1 MKNFIFIGFLFI
13 MEIFAKDIAP
23 YRYINASEAVSDF
36 IKKENTLV
44 IGTREGIIDIYN
56 FKEEKPIDKIVLEK
70 QTNIF
75 GEKVGLLIISVDYLD
90 DTLVFATRNLETLGE
105 LYLYKDKKLLKLI
118 DAFSHISLQKVK
130 FVDANTLIINTMG
143 NELILFDIKEK
154 KFLYRKQLNSAS
166 FSDLTLSEDKKYL
179 FTADETPLINKIEIR
194 SGNIVEI
201 YEKANKRDISSIDY
215 KNGLLLS
222 GGKDQQI
229 VLYKTPNQYK
239 MLKGDF
245 FINSVA
251 LSPNA
256 ERAAFTKNDKD
267 EISVL
272 ETNSLKETYMLKGHK
287 TTIIKIDFYAPNELI
302 SADKANRLMV
312 WKLN

>member
-1 MKNFIFIGFLFI
+1 MKIFTFIGFLFI
-13 MEIFAKDIAP
+13 MEIFAKDITP
-23 YRYINASEAVSDF
+23 YKYINASEAVSDF
-36 IKKENTLV
+36 IKKENTLI
-44 IGTREGIIDIYN
+44 IGTREGIIDIYD
-56 FKEEKPIDKIVLEK
+56 FKEEKAIDKIVLEK

-90 DTLVFATRNLETLGE
+90 GTLVFATRNLETLGE
-105 LYLYKDKKLLKLI
+105 LYIYKDKKLLKLI
-118 DAFSHISLQKVK
+118 DAFAHMSIQEVK

-154 KFLYRKQLNSAS
+154 RFLYRKQLNSAS

-179 FTADETPLINKIEIR
+179 FTADETPLINKIEIK
-194 SGNIVEI
+194 SGNIVEV
-201 YEKANKRDISSIDY
+201 YEKANKRDIASIDY

-222 GGKDQQI
+222 GGKDQQLI
-229 VLYKTPNQYK
+229 LYKTPNQYK
-239 MLKGDF
+239 TAKGDF

-251 LSPNA
+251 LNPDA
-256 ERAAFTKNDKD
+256 DRAAFTKNDKD
-267 EISVL
+267 EISIL
-272 ETNSLKETYMLKGHK
+272 DTNSLKESYLLKGHK

-302 SADKANRLMV
+302 SADKANKLMV